1 MDLGAKG
8 YDDVYGWGGL
18 VNAHAA
24 VNGALITKMK
34 IFAGDD
40 DGTNVTP
47 YSEMGSPGAGGF
59 FEITNVEK
67 GSWYIYG
74 WIDTNNNGVID
85 EGGDYFG
92 RTSSKITSSGG
103 VLTGVELRVS
113 PNVGPAITGIWK
125 LSEEY

>member
-1 MDLGAKG
+1 MAAPQVAGVAGLLIASGVRGPENIRQILHDTAMDLGAKG
-8 YDDVYGWGGL
+8 YDDVYGWGL

-74 WIDTNNNGVID
+74 WT
-85 EGGDYFG
+85 
-92 RTSSKITSSGG
+92 RH
-103 VLTGVELRVS
+103 
-113 PNVGPAITGIWK
+113 
-125 LSEEY
+125 